1 METTKE
7 KIDRALGLTSGQSI
21 DDFLDDM
28 ALDASKASEAM
39 DSISEEVHDSLAAV
53 DD

>member
-7 KIDRALGLTSGQSI
+7 KIDKALGLASGQSI

-28 ALDASKASEAM
+28 QIDEEKANEAM
-39 DSISEEVHDSLAAV
+39 SSISDEVH
-53 DD
+53 